1 MKNQNEFEP
10 RFVQPTKPAP
20 SGTTDM
26 FVSNK
31 MFTFK
36 VAENQDFDLQVKAED
51 LDAGQDGQLVYNIE
65 MINQDDEF
73 IVHQSFDNLV
83 SNLVPFELK

>member
-1 MKNQNEFEP
+1 MDVKNQNEFEP
-10 RFVQPTKPAP
+10 RFVQPIKPTL
-20 SGTTDM
+20 SSTTDM

-36 VAENQDFDLQVKAED
+36 VAENKDFDLQVKAED

-73 IVHQSFDNLV
+73 IVQQSFDNLV
-83 SNLVPFELK
+83 SNFDA